1 MRNYPTITT
10 GLGKFTPDLFTR
22 LMTMLRAFEESP
34 AGVGQVQ
41 GMKSRA
47 KQTIILGKITATGSS
62 VSTNRFKYTVTEQA
76 MGDFDSSSGTF
87 TFTDKTGGFQD
98 IQAFNTVEIA
108 NTSSF
113 AGPGVDLSAADFP
126 AGMSLQPVFTNTV
139 AVCLVKRDVNGEP
152 IALFTIANAID
163 GSCT

>member
-1 MRNYPTITT
+1 MRNYPTITK
-10 GLGKFTPDLFTR
+10 GLGKFTPDIFAR
-22 LMTMLRAFEESP
+22 LMAMLRAFETSP
-34 AGVGQVQ
+34 TDFLQGQR
-41 GMKSRA
+41 KSSSTKERV
-47 KQTIILGKITATGSS
+47 ILGKITATGSS

-87 TFTDKTGGFQD
+87 TFTDKVGGFTD

-113 AGPGVDLSAADFP
+113 AGPGVNLSAADFP
-126 AGMSLQPVFTNTV
+126 PGMSLQPVFTNTV
-139 AVCLVKRDVNGEP
+139 ALCLIKRDINGEA

-163 GSCT
+163 GSCS